1 MKPKNKYIYIIL
13 GWALLIVSIQ
23 GCLPER
29 TETPTKGRATVVAAE
44 SVEPLMR
51 QEKEKF
57 ESTYPDA
64 HIELLFSSSREA
76 VARFFNDSIRII
88 VTSRPLNEEE
98 RSVAEKFKIEF
109 QEYKIA
115 MDGVAFLVNADN
127 PVSQI
132 RTTQLDSIYTGLIT
146 RWNQVGG
153 KNVPID
159 LFLPDQNSGNFEIV
173 RKKIL
178 KDKKYEAP
186 ANTIKSSEEM
196 LKVVSSHP
204 NALGVVGLNWLSQ
217 KKDNVTVLKLS
228 DPNAPDSLGTKN
240 LYFAP
245 LQAHVY
251 RNYYPITREV
261 YIYSRV
267 DMYGVGAGFITYI
280 TSAPGQQLVVYNGL
294 VPATM
299 PIRLVELSNKGL
311 QP

>member
-1 MKPKNKYIYIIL
+1 MKPKNKYIYLFL
-13 GWALLIVSIQ
+13 GWTLLFVSIQ

-29 TETPTKGRATVVAAE
+29 TETPTKGRITVVAAE
-44 SVEPLMR
+44 SVEPLMQ

-57 ESTYPDA
+57 EGIYTGA
-64 HIELLFSSSREA
+64 HIEMLFSSSREA
-76 VARFFNDSIRII
+76 IARFFNDSIRII
-88 VTSRPLNEEE
+88 VTSRPMNKEE
-98 RSVAEKFKIEF
+98 RSVAEKFKIDLQEF
-109 QEYKIA
+109 KIA
-115 MDGVAFLVNADN
+115 IDGIAFLVNADN
-127 PVSQI
+127 PILQI
-132 RTTQLDSIYTGLIT
+132 RTTQLDSIYAGLIT

-173 RKKIL
+173 RMKIL
-178 KDKKYEAP
+178 KEKKYQAP

-196 LKVVSSHP
+196 LKIVSSHP
-204 NALGVVGLNWLSQ
+204 NALGIVGLNWLSQ

-228 DPNAPDSLGTKN
+228 DPNAPDSLGTKG

-251 RNYYPITREV
+251 RNYYPVTRDV
-261 YIYSRV
+261 FIYSRV
-267 DMYGVGAGFITYI
+267 DMYSVGAGFISFI